1 MNKPKPDKYHQT
13 NPPTELKSVVLGR
26 AGSKKKTHG
35 GARKGAGRPKTST
48 RVNLTVAIEREN
60 RDRFRDICGT
70 ENVSQA
76 GKIEEWIENWEEE
89 K

>member
-1 MNKPKPDKYHQT
+1 
-13 NPPTELKSVVLGR
+13 V
-26 AGSKKKTHG
+26 
-35 GARKGAGRPKTST
+35 
-48 RVNLTVAIEREN
+48 TVSIESAN

-89 K
+89 EGE

>member
-1 MNKPKPDKYHQT
+1 MIVPARKTMPKPK
-13 NPPTELKSVVLGR
+13 
-26 AGSKKKTHG
+26 HG
-35 GARKGAGRPKTST
+35 GARKGAGKPKTST
-48 RVNLTVAIEREN
+48 RVNLTVAIESAN

-89 K
+89 EGE